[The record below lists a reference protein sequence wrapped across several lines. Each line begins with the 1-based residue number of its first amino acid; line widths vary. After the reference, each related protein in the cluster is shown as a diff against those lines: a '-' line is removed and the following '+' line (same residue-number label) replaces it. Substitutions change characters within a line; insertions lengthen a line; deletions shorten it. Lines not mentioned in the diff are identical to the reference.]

1 MHMLSRDRRRLCMF
15 RGGVRV
21 CNAWHGKMW
30 LSRSLVDL
38 SRYRKDDLEDCEEK
52 AIVVDMII
60 HKLSMIM
67 MDQEWSGMIKECP
80 GDSVPQ
86 GAFKTVM
93 SICFFKGACGFL
105 QRAHGEDWNVGE
117 SWNVWPCWPQRN
129 VVLWAV
135 WRAINRQFFPTE
147 VPAGFGI
154 AWSLAWL
161 MTRPSWTLR
170 SHCS

>member
-1 MHMLSRDRRRLCMF
+1 MWAETKNSTVYIAYNTSCTDAMHMLSRDRRRLCMF

-67 MDQEWSGMIKECP
+67 MDQE
-80 GDSVPQ
+80 
-86 GAFKTVM
+86 
-93 SICFFKGACGFL
+93 
-105 QRAHGEDWNVGE
+105 
-117 SWNVWPCWPQRN
+117 
-129 VVLWAV
+129 
-135 WRAINRQFFPTE
+135 
-147 VPAGFGI
+147 
-154 AWSLAWL
+154 
-161 MTRPSWTLR
+161 
-170 SHCS
+170 